1 MDIKIF
7 FGIMA
12 VVIAIFGYT
21 AYFRNIFNGNTKPHV
36 FSWFIWGIIT
46 GMEFFGQIKGQA
58 GAGAWVTGLTSIACL
73 SISVISLKRGK
84 LDITRLDWFSFAGAI
99 VAILL
104 WIITKDPILSIL
116 LGIVIDA
123 LGYVPTFRKSIYHP
137 YQETVITWFL
147 NGLKFLFA
155 LFALEKLNFLS
166 AVYPVYLVVSNW
178 LLVALILVRRK
189 QQLKINS

>member
-7 FGIMA
+7 FGI
-12 VVIAIFGYT
+12 IAIFISIFGYT
-21 AYFRNIFNGNTKPHV
+21 AYFRNIANGNTKPHV

-46 GMEFFGQIKGQA
+46 GMEFFGQLKGQA
-58 GAGAWVTGLTSIACL
+58 GAGAWVTGLSAVVCL
-73 SISVISLKRGK
+73 SIAVISFKNGK
-84 LDITRLDWFSFAGAI
+84 LDITGLDWFSFAGAI

-104 WIITKDPILSIL
+104 WIITKDPLLSVL

-123 LGYVPTFRKSIYHP
+123 LGYVPTFRKSIDHP

-155 LFALEKLNFLS
+155 IFALEKLNFLS
-166 AVYPVYLVVSNW
+166 AVYPVYLVLSNW
-178 LLVALILVRRK
+178 LLVGLILIRRK
-189 QQLKINS
+189 QIAKK